1 MSYSGRVH
9 KVVVQNE
16 KRVQEGGFSNVQ
28 ITVLMSTY
36 NGEKYLREQLDSIIS
51 QRLPDGLDLKI
62 SVRDDGSKDSTIKI
76 LEEYVEKSGGILSYS
91 VGENLGPERSFYQLV
106 RDNVDADYYAFSDQD
121 DVWFEDKLARG
132 ITAIEAENAKDLPI
146 TYSSNATVVDDKLKP
161 LGVIRDIAPLTDL
174 AHVLI
179 YTVSTGCT
187 VVFNAAARRE
197 FVKNDTNAIV
207 LNMHDRLLDLL
218 TALFGKIIFDP
229 KPSMYY
235 RQHGNNVCG
244 EQSVGRFRSF
254 FKRAKR
260 FLESKDCSRSENCKM
275 LLRLYGDRLTE
286 EQKRLLYIV
295 GNYKTDKVA
304 RKELMKSKVFSKDK
318 RSDYWFRWAVRF
330 KRI

>member
-1 MSYSGRVH
+1 M
-9 KVVVQNE
+9 
-16 KRVQEGGFSNVQ
+16 Q

-51 QRLPDGLDLKI
+51 QRLPDGMNLKI
-62 SVRDDGSKDSTIKI
+62 LVRDDGSKDSTIKI
-76 LEEYVEKSGGILSYS
+76 LEEYVLKSGGMLSYY
-91 VGENLGPERSFYQLV
+91 VGENLGPERSFYRLV
-106 RDNVDADYYAFSDQD
+106 CDCEDSDYYAFSDQD

-132 ITAIEAENAKDLPI
+132 IVAIEAENAKDLPI
-146 TYSSNATVVDDKLKP
+146 TYSSNATVVDGELKP
-161 LGVIRDIAPLTDL
+161 LGEIRSSAPFTDL

-197 FVKNDTNAIV
+197 FVRNDTNATV

-229 KPSMYY
+229 NPSMYY

-244 EQSVGRFRSF
+244 EQSVGKLKSF

-260 FLESKDCSRSENCKM
+260 FLKSKDCSRSENSKM
-275 LLRLYGDRLTE
+275 LLKLYGDRLTE
-286 EQKRLLYIV
+286 EQKRLLYVV
-295 GNYKTDKVA
+295 GNYKTDKSA
-304 RKELMKSKVFSKDK
+304 RKELMKSKAFSKDK